1 MKRLL
6 LPLLLLSA
14 CVFGLHRPLHA
25 AAAGPTP
32 VSHLLWVN
40 TNGRVALWNVYPNG
54 TFSIVGGYGPYYD
67 GPGNLWYPKALT
79 EGSDGITH
87 ILWANP
93 NHRAMYWNVYPDGSY
108 LTVAG
113 FGPYTDD
120 APSHLWDPAL
130 MSTFIP
136 GGTSGVGLTGAAGG
150 DLFGIYPNPTIAA
163 SAIDHIKLAS
173 DAASLSQVSGG
184 LLSGADGFHVNVL
197 HDLII
202 KGTVLALQGNGSG
215 VGNNGGVG
223 RALVDGG
230 KLGGG
235 LCINFANDFGAVN
248 IYSDT
253 TVHGSLGTD
262 GNISSNGTDFYLKG
276 RGGGA
281 GNNGGRGLALV
292 DGGKLGGGLVI
303 NYANDFGAVNIG
315 SDTTIH
321 GHLFTDGAVDCSG
334 YISTKSTMYASSLQ
348 LTGGADVAEPYQIA
362 TSRQVAPRPGM
373 VVSIDPDRTG
383 QMRVCTQAY
392 DSAVGGIISGANGIH
407 PGVVLRQA
415 GTVADGALPIASL
428 GRVWCWC
435 DADAGGAITPGDLLT
450 TSATPGHAM
459 RVRDH
464 DRARGAILGK
474 AMSPLKSGK
483 GLVLV
488 LVTLE

>member
-1 MKRLL
+1 M
-6 LPLLLLSA
+6 
-14 CVFGLHRPLHA
+14 
-25 AAAGPTP
+25 
-32 VSHLLWVN
+32 
-40 TNGRVALWNVYPNG
+40 
-54 TFSIVGGYGPYYD
+54 
-67 GPGNLWYPKALT
+67 
-79 EGSDGITH
+79 
-87 ILWANP
+87 
-93 NHRAMYWNVYPDGSY
+93 
-108 LTVAG
+108 
-113 FGPYTDD
+113 
-120 APSHLWDPAL
+120 
-130 MSTFIP
+130 
-136 GGTSGVGLTGAAGG
+136 
-150 DLFGIYPNPTIAA
+150 
-163 SAIDHIKLAS
+163 
-173 DAASLSQVSGG
+173 
-184 LLSGADGFHVNVL
+184 
-197 HDLII
+197 
-202 KGTVLALQGNGSG
+202 
-215 VGNNGGVG
+215 
-223 RALVDGG
+223 
-230 KLGGG
+230 
-235 LCINFANDFGAVN
+235 
-248 IYSDT
+248 
-253 TVHGSLGTD
+253 
-262 GNISSNGTDFYLKG
+262 
-276 RGGGA
+276 
-281 GNNGGRGLALV
+281 
-292 DGGKLGGGLVI
+292 VI

-435 DADAGGAITPGDLLT
+435 DADAGGTISPGDLLT